1 MIEFYVSGQ
10 SLRVYTPV
18 IAADTLNYLTAK
30 VWFLGDEW
38 AGYTRWL
45 HFRRGEGVG
54 TEVYDLILD
63 GNDSITEDKGLN
75 LTAGEWTVY
84 LSGNKESGRLTNAT
98 VILTVKESGLVDA
111 PLHAMPL
118 SVAEQIA
125 NDASAALVCAR
136 EVKEQAEAGAFNGR
150 DGLSFVI
157 AGYYDDARAL
167 AEAVT
172 QPQPGE
178 AYGVGAEAPY
188 DIYIWDAVNGSW
200 RNNGCIQGVKGDNG
214 SPGATFRP
222 SVDAGGNISW
232 TNDGG
237 LENPAAQNI
246 RGPAG
251 RDGAQGPAGAS
262 AFEAAVDAG
271 YQGTEATFNA
281 ALAALPY
288 HGARHLPGGADPI
301 SVGTGSLEDGAV
313 TAEKLASGAVSVTYS
328 AELDPAA
335 WQERLQQGRQIP
347 LNNSL
352 VSCYYLFNIILTA
365 IAKSSTSTT
374 PSPFRS
380 ANRLTGVFPKIIL
393 ATRATSSTSTILSPF
408 RSPGKLGSSPVT
420 TFSTSGAEA
429 LTVM

>member
-10 SLRVYTPV
+10 NLRVYTPV

-38 AGYTRWL
+38 TGYTRWL
-45 HFRRGEGVG
+45 HFRRGDGVG
-54 TEVYDLILD
+54 TETFDLILD

-75 LTAGEWTVY
+75 LTSGEWTAY
-84 LSGNKESGRLTNAT
+84 LSGNKENGRLTTAP

-125 NDASAALVCAR
+125 NEACAALTCAQ
-136 EVKEQAEAGAFNGR
+136 EVKAQAEAGAFNGR
-150 DGLSFVI
+150 DGMSFVI
-157 AGYYDDARAL
+157 AGYFDDPETL
-167 AEAVT
+167 TGTVT
-172 QPQPGE
+172 EPKPGE
-178 AYGVGAEAPY
+178 AYGVGTGAPY

-200 RNNGCIQGVKGDNG
+200 RNNGSIQGVKGDTG
-214 SPGATFRP
+214 ARGATFRP

-232 TNDGG
+232 TNDSG

-301 SVGTGSLEDGAV
+301 SVGTGSLENGAV
-313 TAEKLASGAVSVTYS
+313 TAEKLASGAVSVTYT

-335 WQERLQQGRQIP
+335 WQG
-347 LNNSL
+347 
-352 VSCYYLFNIILTA
+352 A
-365 IAKSSTSTT
+365 AA
-374 PSPFRS
+374 PFS
-380 ANRLTGVFPKIIL
+380 QTVNLAGLTGSDTPLVDV
-393 ATRATSSTSTILSPF
+393 SLS
-408 RSPGKLGSSPVT
+408 G
-420 TFSTSGAEA
+420 TFSTDRKRLEDYALLYRAQASNGA
-429 LTVM
+429 LTVYALGRPTAALPLRILCIRK

>member
-10 SLRVYTPV
+10 NLRVYTPV

-45 HFRRGEGVG
+45 HFRRGEGAG

-84 LSGNKESGRLTNAT
+84 LSGNKESGRLTTAP

-125 NDASAALVCAR
+125 NDASAALACAR
-136 EVKEQAEAGAFNGR
+136 EVKERAEAGAFNGR

-157 AGYYDDARAL
+157 AGYYADAQAL

-178 AYGVGAEAPY
+178 AYGVGTGAPY

-222 SVDAGGNISW
+222 SVDAVGNISW

-335 WQERLQQGRQIP
+335 WQGSTAPFTQTVSLAGITGSDTPLVDVSLSGTFGTDRKRLEDYA
-347 LNNSL
+347 LL
-352 VSCYYLFNIILTA
+352 Y
-365 IAKSSTSTT
+365 
-374 PSPFRS
+374 
-380 ANRLTGVFPKIIL
+380 
-393 ATRATSSTSTILSPF
+393 RAQA
-408 RSPGKLGSSPVT
+408 SPG
-420 TFSTSGAEA
+420 A
-429 LTVM
+429 LTVYALGRPTVVLPLRILCIRK